1 MQTDIP
7 RVKLYWIVLVL
18 VLSGLSLTWLRHT
31 HMQIPLKP
39 GKDTIVWLVE
49 ARVDF
54 TASQRPVLA
63 SLSIPNN
70 PPGFKIFN
78 EQAASPGY
86 GFSIVENK
94 AERRAEWSRRNAEGP
109 QTLYYKIQI
118 TPQTENKAPA
128 ADPPSPLD
136 PVYWEA
142 SEAMAARA
150 ILDSA
155 IGTSSSPESL
165 TRELVKSLNAEP
177 KRQNA
182 ALLLTRH
189 RPEDLLTRLLSQAG
203 IPART
208 VQGLFLEAKRRNQ
221 SLIPMVEVYNGREWV
236 LFHPETGVQGV
247 PDNFLLWD
255 RSGPSLLDLVGG
267 SAGRVSFSMLSQR
280 IPALEMARIQS
291 SNQAFSFLSMYHLP
305 IEQQGV
311 FRLILLIPM
320 GVLVVAF
327 MRIIIGVRT
336 SGTFMPVLIGMAFL
350 QTSLAPGLFYFII
363 IVAAGLLLR
372 GYLSYLNLLLVARI
386 STIIIIVISLI
397 TLSSLTAVRLGFHT
411 GIPVTAFP
419 IIIIAWTI
427 ERMSILWEEDGMR
440 EVMIQGTGS
449 LAAALLAYFFM
460 GLPLIA
466 HLSFNFPELN
476 LVIAAVILLIGQYTG
491 YRLFE
496 LHRFAA
502 MKDSNT

>member
-18 VLSGLSLTWLRHT
+18 VLAGLSLTWLRHT

-39 GKDTIVWLVE
+39 GKDTVVWLVE

-70 PPGFKIFN
+70 PPGFGIFN

-94 AERRAEWSRRNAEGP
+94 ESRRAEWSRRTAAGP

-118 TPQTENKAPA
+118 TPQAENKAPA
-128 ADPPSPLD
+128 ADPPSPLA

-150 ILDSA
+150 ILDSS

-189 RPEDLLTRLLSQAG
+189 SPEDLLTRLLAQAG

-221 SLIPMVEVYNGREWV
+221 SLVPMVEVFNGREWV

-247 PDNFLLWD
+247 P
-255 RSGPSLLDLVGG
+255 V
-267 SAGRVSFSMLSQR
+267 SASM
-280 IPALEMARIQS
+280 P
-291 SNQAFSFLSMYHLP
+291 
-305 IEQQGV
+305 
-311 FRLILLIPM
+311 
-320 GVLVVAF
+320 
-327 MRIIIGVRT
+327 
-336 SGTFMPVLIGMAFL
+336 
-350 QTSLAPGLFYFII
+350 
-363 IVAAGLLLR
+363 
-372 GYLSYLNLLLVARI
+372 
-386 STIIIIVISLI
+386 
-397 TLSSLTAVRLGFHT
+397 
-411 GIPVTAFP
+411 
-419 IIIIAWTI
+419 
-427 ERMSILWEEDGMR
+427 
-440 EVMIQGTGS
+440 
-449 LAAALLAYFFM
+449 
-460 GLPLIA
+460 
-466 HLSFNFPELN
+466 
-476 LVIAAVILLIGQYTG
+476 
-491 YRLFE
+491 
-496 LHRFAA
+496 
-502 MKDSNT
+502 